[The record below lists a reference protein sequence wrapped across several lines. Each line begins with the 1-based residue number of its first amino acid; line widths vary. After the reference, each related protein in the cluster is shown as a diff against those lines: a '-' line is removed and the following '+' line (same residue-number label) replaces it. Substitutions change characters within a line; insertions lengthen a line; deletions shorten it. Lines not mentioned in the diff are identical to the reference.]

1 MVFLILG
8 FFASVV
14 IATAPILWAQE
25 YCTQIAMWGSEGE
38 RQGQFSGLND
48 VIFTGQFVYVPD
60 YENHRFSL
68 LLV

>member
-25 YCTQIAMWGSEGE
+25 YYTQIAMWGSEGE
-38 RQGQFSGLND
+38 GQEQFSGLNN
-48 VIFTGQFVYVPD
+48 VIFTGQFV
-60 YENHRFSL
+60 
-68 LLV
+68 